1 MANKRNIFEEVGS
14 DTKITSASA
23 GAIARAGSG
32 DRHWVRLWLWSLVG
46 LIIVMITVGGLTR
59 LTDSGLSI
67 TEWALLILAL
77 AVVISAEM
85 FNKVMIEL
93 GRLIPGSSDDS
104 PHNCLKIAT
113 AAVFVTMS
121 GTMLAVGL
129 IFARHLWLMFQA

>member
-1 MANKRNIFEEVGS
+1 MATVLKPPQQPHAETSERPRRSAWRQRLVEAERGVTLGLRGDSTLFVHLFVGCV
-14 DTKITSASA
+14 ILISAVA
-23 GAIARAGSG
+23 
-32 DRHWVRLWLWSLVG
+32 L
-46 LIIVMITVGGLTR
+46 
-59 LTDSGLSI
+59 GLSI

-93 GRLIPGSSDDS
+93 GQLIPSNTDDS

-121 GTMLAVGL
+121 GSMLAVGL
-129 IFARHLWLMFQA
+129 IFARHLGQMFQA